1 MPPPAAIQGLPPA
14 NTTRARPPLS
24 LHRCSQH
31 ISTAGTEASGTGNM
45 KFAMNGALII
55 GTMDGANIEI
65 AEEIGEVGACW
76 HGVAWHAAAG
86 QLACSWLSRQGW
98 LWEWHFCSAMPA
110 TMRCPHA
117 SSMPHLP
124 PRPPPPPCLPPCR
137 LQDNMFIFGALAEAV
152 PALRKARADFKP
164 DDRFLHVVN
173 LIRTGQFG
181 WADCECLAG
190 WGLRGGVGALACLGG
205 LQGLLRVWNSLMG
218 GAALPQML
226 ARHTASS
233 SPFTPAQ
240 IFISLLPSVPLP
252 FPLFTCLP
260 CRLPPPGG
268 LHHL

>member
-1 MPPPAAIQGLPPA
+1 VGRLV
-14 NTTRARPPLS
+14 LS
-24 LHRCSQH
+24 
-31 ISTAGTEASGTGNM
+31 
-45 KFAMNGALII
+45 
-55 GTMDGANIEI
+55 
-65 AEEIGEVGACW
+65 
-76 HGVAWHAAAG
+76 
-86 QLACSWLSRQGW
+86 
-98 LWEWHFCSAMPA
+98 
-110 TMRCPHA
+110 
-117 SSMPHLP
+117 
-124 PRPPPPPCLPPCR
+124 PPCVWARYLVSSLLVSHDGGQDLHLTAFNKPLHTLCMLPTLPACPPSCLSATSWEAFSSSR
-137 LQDNMFIFGALAEAV
+137 LLFQLVPYICPLYCPSCTATPLQDNMFIFGALAEAV